1 MQALS
6 VKNLTKIY
14 GNGFNALKGVDL
26 TLEQGEFFALLG
38 ANGAG
43 KSTFIGIICSLVN
56 KTAGDIE
63 IFGFNPETHPG
74 DAKKSLGV
82 VPQEFNFNVFEPLI
96 EVLVNQA
103 GYYGIHRKIAYPRAE
118 MLLKKMHL
126 WDKRFEMGRELSGG
140 MKRRLMIARALMHE
154 PKLLILDEPTAGVDI
169 EIRRS
174 MWDLL
179 TELNQQGTTIILT
192 THYLEEAEQLCKK
205 IAIIDHGEIIKHCP
219 MSELLK
225 EVELRCLVMD
235 LDEPLASPPNIN
247 NLNCKLSDPHS
258 LEIQVDKQVSLNDI
272 FSELSKLNIKVLNVR
287 NKSNRLEQMFLDLIQ
302 ENAKAKS

>member
-1 MQALS
+1 
-6 VKNLTKIY
+6 
-14 GNGFNALKGVDL
+14 
-26 TLEQGEFFALLG
+26 
-38 ANGAG
+38 
-43 KSTFIGIICSLVN
+43 
-56 KTAGDIE
+56 
-63 IFGFNPETHPG
+63 
-74 DAKKSLGV
+74 
-82 VPQEFNFNVFEPLI
+82 
-96 EVLVNQA
+96 
-103 GYYGIHRKIAYPRAE
+103 
-118 MLLKKMHL
+118 
-126 WDKRFEMGRELSGG
+126 
-140 MKRRLMIARALMHE
+140 
-154 PKLLILDEPTAGVDI
+154 
-169 EIRRS
+169 
-174 MWDLL
+174 LL

-192 THYLEEAEQLCKK
+192 THYLEEAEHLCKK